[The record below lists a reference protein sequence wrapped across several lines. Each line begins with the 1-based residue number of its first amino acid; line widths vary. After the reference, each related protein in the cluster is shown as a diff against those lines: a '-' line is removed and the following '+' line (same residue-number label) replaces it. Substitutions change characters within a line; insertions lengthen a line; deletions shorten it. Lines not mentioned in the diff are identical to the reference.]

1 MTPTN
6 RYPFETN
13 KQTRLPAGLEVNFV
27 STFRFIVLPTEVVKN
42 YF

>member
-6 RYPFETN
+6 RYPFETVM
-13 KQTRLPAGLEVNFV
+13 PAGLEVNFV